1 MLITLLAILVMAASA
16 AVRQALADAPIVL
29 EGPSTL
35 ELGLIGAGVIIVYV
49 VATRAI
55 GRRSARISSAGA
67 TSKLAIAAPPT
78 ATVEDGTEQ
87 EPSRGAA

>member
-1 MLITLLAILVMAASA
+1 MLISLLAILVMAASA
-16 AVRQALADAPIVL
+16 ALREAVADVPVVL

-35 ELGLIGAGVIIVYV
+35 ELALIGGGILVVYA

-55 GRRSARISSAGA
+55 GRRRARISSEAVA
-67 TSKLAIAAPPT
+67 SQLAITPSHE
-78 ATVEDGTEQ
+78 ATVEAGTEQ